1 MRSRYSA
8 YCLGNIAYIQS
19 TMQGK
24 ASLGFDSLANAEW
37 AKRMIWIGL
46 QVLSSATLSDTE
58 AEVEFIARFVE
69 GKILHCIH
77 ERSRFKRILGQWF
90 YVDGQSLPQAT
101 QQVFRNEGCPCG
113 SQKKWKQ
120 CHGKAGYI
128 PT

>member
-1 MRSRYSA
+1 MRSRYAA

-24 ASLGFDSLANAEW
+24 ASLGFDLQAAAEW
-37 AKRMIWIGL
+37 AKRMIWLGL
-46 QVLSSATLSDTE
+46 QVLSTVTLSDNE

-69 GKILHCIH
+69 GNILHRMH

-90 YVDGQSLPQAT
+90 YVDGQTLPQST
-101 QQVFRNEGCPCG
+101 QLVSRNESCPCG

-120 CHGKAGYI
+120 CHGKVGYI